1 MIYLNYRID
10 MLRMVDPHFFSLDE
24 NGQIYG
30 HGWNFNMA
38 DIECIFERRVP
49 WDTI

>member
-1 MIYLNYRID
+1 
-10 MLRMVDPHFFSLDE
+10 MVGNNFFSL
-24 NGQIYG
+24 NNIG
-30 HGWNFNMA
+30 HIWNFNMA